1 MGNVIASMNRAAKL
15 LMKILYHHRTRSEDA
30 QGIHINEMVKAFR
43 DLGHEVEMVAL
54 VTKKA
59 ADGKQALGSAWG
71 WLTRGVPAWLY
82 ELMSLVYNLYGYRQ
96 LCQAIR
102 SKKPDLI
109 YERYALNTFCGIWAS
124 RRFGIPI
131 VLEVNAPLY
140 YEQSQLG
147 QLTFRRLARFS
158 ERWICSR
165 STWTVVV
172 SKVMK
177 DILVQEGVPSEKVVV
192 MPNGIDPQTFHPHVC
207 GKEIRRRYNLEGKLV
222 VGFVGWFRKWHG
234 LEMLLEIMHESR
246 LAQSGVRLLLVG
258 DGPALPALHHYV
270 QAQGLQ
276 SAVILTGPIDRQ
288 DVSAYIAAMDIA
300 VQPGV
305 TEYACPMKLFEYMG
319 MGKCIVAPNQPN
331 IREILTHGIN
341 GYLFQPGDREHFRRI
356 LSEAILKSA
365 WREAVGRQA
374 HETIYRRGYLW
385 SSNAQKALA
394 LVLGNAPLENK
405 SV

>member
-1 MGNVIASMNRAAKL
+1 
-15 LMKILYHHRTRSEDA
+15 MKILYHHRTRSEDA
-30 QGIHINEMVKAFR
+30 QGVHISEMVKAFR
-43 DLGHEVEMVAL
+43 ALGHEVEMVAL
-54 VTKKA
+54 VTQKA
-59 ADGKQALGSAWG
+59 VDGKQTLGNAWG
-71 WLTRGVPAWLY
+71 GLTRWVPAWLY
-82 ELMSLVYNLYGYRQ
+82 ELMSLVYNLYGYRR

-147 QLTFRRLARFS
+147 RLTFRRLARFS

-177 DILVQEGVPSEKVVV
+177 DILMREGVPGKHVVV

-234 LEMLLEIMHESR
+234 LEMLVEIMHEAR

-374 HETIYRRGYLW
+374 LATIYRRGYLW
-385 SSNAQKALA
+385 SSNAQKTLA
-394 LVLGNAPLENK
+394 LVLGNAPLENQG
-405 SV
+405 V